1 MDWNSH
7 NGSRLGI
14 RSSRSGQISE
24 CERFAQVAQD
34 KWATVSESL
43 RSLMTN
49 EGMWAIRSGCSGQM
63 SELLGFLS
71 KSLMFSFAHKKWTI
85 RSKKFEKIV
94 FWYVFTFFGSFF
106 LKMLIPSERSER
118 IAQVAQDKWATV
130 SDLLRSLRRNEL
142 SWANRSDRSPNIS
155 ELLTFWENR
164 SFTHF
169 FLPKN
174 KRFAPKFDDW
184 IPYPVMVIHDS
195 PFL

>member
-14 RSSRSGQISE
+14 RSSHSGQISE

-49 EGMWAIRSGCSGQM
+49 EGVWAIRSGCSGPM
-63 SELLGFLS
+63 SESLVFLS

-106 LKMLIPSERSER
+106 KNAHSFWAKWANRSSRSGQMSDRERF
-118 IAQVAQDKWATV
+118 AQVAQKEWTIV
-130 SDLLRSLRRNEL
+130 SESLRSL
-142 SWANRSDRSPNIS
+142 
-155 ELLTFWENR
+155 TK
-164 SFTHF
+164 H
-169 FLPKN
+169 
-174 KRFAPKFDDW
+174 
-184 IPYPVMVIHDS
+184 
-195 PFL
+195 